1 MFWWSF
7 FFNIYLFL
15 ERGEGREKGRG
26 INVWLPLVC
35 AQLGTWPA
43 TQACDLTGNPTGDSL
58 VCRLVLNP
66 LNHTSQGWWSFTC
79 NKLLAKL
86 LSFAII
92 KGMGLQINMNISILS
107 SFLTGGF
114 FNLLTLNSKYLPT
127 LVSCVKCVVCLHQ
140 DACCD
145 FVIVCC
151 LMRYYIGLAKK
162 SILLFQ

>member
-1 MFWWSF
+1 MCDCLLYVPNWVPGLQLRHVTWLGIQLVILWFTGWCSIHWTTPA
-7 FFNIYLFL
+7 
-15 ERGEGREKGRG
+15 RAGE
-26 INVWLPLVC
+26 VLH
-35 AQLGTWPA
+35 A
-43 TQACDLTGNPTGDSL
+43 TSI
-58 VCRLVLNP
+58 
-66 LNHTSQGWWSFTC
+66 
-79 NKLLAKL
+79 LAKL

-92 KGMGLQINMNISILS
+92 KGMGLQISMNISILS

-114 FNLLTLNSKYLPT
+114 YHLLTLNSKYLPT